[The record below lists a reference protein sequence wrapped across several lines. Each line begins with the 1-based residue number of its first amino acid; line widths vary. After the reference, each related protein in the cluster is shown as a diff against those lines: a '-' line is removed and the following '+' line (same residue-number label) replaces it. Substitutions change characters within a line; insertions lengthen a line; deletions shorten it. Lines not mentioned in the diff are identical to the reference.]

1 MPQLLDMAC
10 FHTKPF
16 GGSHKDTA
24 PADLLTQLE
33 DSSLGWLMLGIESGI
48 FCPAWEVRW
57 TLEWPYL
64 FRGR

>member
-10 FHTKPF
+10 FHTRPF

-48 FCPAWEVRW
+48 FCPAWEVR
-57 TLEWPYL
+57 
-64 FRGR
+64 